1 MFRRQILNVSKREM
15 QLCCSAVVT
24 GVIKAK
30 ILPFSQFLGVNFL
43 FPEEN
48 SKTTSFHGTL
58 KNPLIY
64 TSIINQMWASIA

>member
-48 SKTTSFHGTL
+48 SKTT
-58 KNPLIY
+58 
-64 TSIINQMWASIA
+64 